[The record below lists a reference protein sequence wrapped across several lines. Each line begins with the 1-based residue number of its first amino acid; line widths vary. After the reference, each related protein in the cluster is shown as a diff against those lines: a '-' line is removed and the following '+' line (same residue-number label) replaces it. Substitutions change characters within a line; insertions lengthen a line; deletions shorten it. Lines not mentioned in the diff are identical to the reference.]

1 MPMYNVSS
9 GDCHLSVNQ
18 PTAEEAALFAITKWN
33 DTELGLLTT
42 VLCPSSKKELFFLTE
57 NLTLE
62 IGAGFLAKQE
72 KFVITNAPKRTEA
85 HGNLS

>member
-18 PTAEEAALFAITKWN
+18 PTAEEAALFAVTKWN
-33 DTELGLLTT
+33 DVELGLLTT
-42 VLCPSSKKELFFLTE
+42 VLCPTSKKELFFLTE

-62 IGAGFLAKQE
+62 IEAGFLKQE
-72 KFVITNAPKRTEA
+72 KFVVINTSKRMA
-85 HGNLS
+85 ANGNLP